1 MKILFNRNNG
11 FTLIEI
17 IVVIAITTI
26 LIFLFSALLVK
37 VLKDP
42 NQQMKAMENIY
53 KSRNVVSDFSNEMRN
68 CVFAQDGSYPISKA
82 TDNEIIF
89 FSNYKAGEGNVKRI
103 RYYISNGVLYKGV
116 VFASGN
122 PPIYNIASEVVTQ
135 VASSITNNLQPIFY
149 YYDGNYDGTGQH
161 LQQPVNI
168 NNIRYINISLN
179 VLKETT
185 KGSTSE
191 FTIIGGSTIRPL
203 KDNLND

>member
-1 MKILFNRNNG
+1 MGKKSQDNG
-11 FTLIEI
+11 FTLVEI
-17 IVVIAITTI
+17 IVTIAITTL
-26 LIFLFSALLVK
+26 LIFLFSALLIK
-37 VLKDP
+37 AFKDP

-53 KSRNVVSDFSNEMRN
+53 KARSVVSEFSNEMRN
-68 CVFAQDGSYPISKA
+68 CVYGQDGSYPISKA
-82 TDNEIIF
+82 TNNEIIF

-103 RYYISNGVLYKGV
+103 RYYINNTILYKGI

-122 PPIYNIASEVVTQ
+122 PFTYNLASEVVTP
-135 VASSITNNLQPIFY
+135 VANSVTNGLQPVFY

-185 KGSTSE
+185 EGSQSE
-191 FTIIGGSTIRPL
+191 FSIIGGSTIRPL
-203 KDNLND
+203 KDNLDN